1 MINHIDRPAWRRRA
15 RALAGG
21 MALLFLLAMPAG
33 AANTVPSATMQEIL
47 IKTSI
52 LTLNDA
58 IVTGNFAVL
67 HTKLAK
73 PAREEFGPDY
83 IKQVFASFAEQK
95 IDMSAISAVPPVAT
109 DAAQID
115 DRGALLLRGRFDVGS
130 SRLVYEL
137 HFLPS
142 EGEWK
147 PIKLHVTINP
157 VDETGAGAT
166 RRAPDPTAV
175 PGRAP
180 AVSGEPAQAPGP
192 YVLERHAGLSR

>member
-1 MINHIDRPAWRRRA
+1 MTNHIDRQAWRRRM
-15 RALAGG
+15 RALAGA
-21 MALLFLLAMPAG
+21 MAVMCLLAMPAG
-33 AANTVPSATMQEIL
+33 AANTVPSPTAQEIL
-47 IKTSI
+47 IKTSL

-58 IVTGNFAVL
+58 IVSGNFTVL
-67 HTKLAK
+67 HAKLAK

-83 IKQVFASFAEQK
+83 IKQVFASFAEQN
-95 IDMSAISAVPPVAT
+95 IDISAISAASPIAS

-115 DRGALLLRGRFDVGS
+115 DRGALLLRGRFDVGR

-147 PIKLHVTINP
+147 AIKLHVTVNP
-157 VDETGAGAT
+157 VDDRT
-166 RRAPDPTAV
+166 AP

-180 AVSGEPAQAPGP
+180 GASREPAQPPGP
-192 YVLERHAGLSR
+192 HVPERHAGLSR